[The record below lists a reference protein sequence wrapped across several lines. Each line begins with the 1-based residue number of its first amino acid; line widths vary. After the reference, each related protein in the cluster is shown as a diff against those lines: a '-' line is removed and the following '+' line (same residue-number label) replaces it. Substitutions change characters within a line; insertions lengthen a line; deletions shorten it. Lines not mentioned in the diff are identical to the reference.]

1 MKILVIGSGG
11 REHAICW
18 KLAGSPHTKELYC
31 APGNAGISEVA
42 TCFPADLSDAGSLA
56 NLAESMRADLT
67 VIGPEAPLVA
77 GVADVFADRDLRLLG
92 PSQAAARLEGSKIF
106 AKQFMARHSIPTAR
120 FTACH
125 SAASALETR
134 QLQYGFPV
142 VVKADGL
149 AAGKGVLIAQDEEG
163 FRAAITAMMEDR
175 LFGESGTRIVL
186 EECLT
191 GREASVMIF
200 TDGRDYRLLA
210 PAQDYKRA
218 LDHDQGYNTGGMGSF
233 STTGLLDEQ
242 ALARITGEIIEPT
255 LEGMRAEGNP
265 FRGVL
270 YIGLMLTE
278 DGPKVIEYNARMGD
292 PETQVVLARFEGD
305 LVEVFERI
313 IDGSI
318 GNTPVAWSDD
328 SSVCVVAASGGYPGE
343 IETGK
348 PINGLD
354 EAKQVEGVAIFHA
367 GTVRDEQGSYLT
379 SGGRVL
385 GVTARAATLGEA
397 RERAY
402 EAISRIRFEKMHYRR
417 DIAAI

>member
-1 MKILVIGSGG
+1 
-11 REHAICW
+11 
-18 KLAGSPHTKELYC
+18 
-31 APGNAGISEVA
+31 
-42 TCFPADLSDAGSLA
+42 
-56 NLAESMRADLT
+56 
-67 VIGPEAPLVA
+67 
-77 GVADVFADRDLRLLG
+77 
-92 PSQAAARLEGSKIF
+92 
-106 AKQFMARHSIPTAR
+106 
-120 FTACH
+120 
-125 SAASALETR
+125 
-134 QLQYGFPV
+134 
-142 VVKADGL
+142 
-149 AAGKGVLIAQDEEG
+149 
-163 FRAAITAMMEDR
+163 
-175 LFGESGTRIVL
+175 
-186 EECLT
+186 
-191 GREASVMIF
+191 
-200 TDGRDYRLLA
+200 
-210 PAQDYKRA
+210 
-218 LDHDQGYNTGGMGSF
+218 
-233 STTGLLDEQ
+233 
-242 ALARITGEIIEPT
+242 
-255 LEGMRAEGNP
+255 
-265 FRGVL
+265 
-270 YIGLMLTE
+270 MLTQ

-292 PETQVVLARFEGD
+292 PETQAVLARFEGD